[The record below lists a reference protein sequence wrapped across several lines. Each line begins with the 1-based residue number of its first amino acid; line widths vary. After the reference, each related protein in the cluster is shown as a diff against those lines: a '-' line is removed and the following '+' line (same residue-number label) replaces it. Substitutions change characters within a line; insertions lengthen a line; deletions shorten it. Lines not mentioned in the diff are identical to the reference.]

1 VLEYEAKAI
10 RNEGIEEGKEKG
22 LKEGIE
28 MGLEKG
34 LEKGMEKGIKGT
46 VSILRKLEIPSQ
58 TIQLKIQEQYGLS
71 QEESKKYL

>member
-1 VLEYEAKAI
+1 
-10 RNEGIEEGKEKG
+10 
-22 LKEGIE
+22 